1 MDFKH
6 IIKCVTSFGRVL
18 ILFGHDS
25 EQVSQPHTCMKL
37 QVVAHELDNS
47 KDKEI

>member
-1 MDFKH
+1 MNFKH
-6 IIKCVTSFGRVL
+6 IIKCIICFGRIL

-25 EQVSQPHTCMKL
+25 EQVSQPHTMKL

-47 KDKEI
+47 KTKEI